1 MPSSEKFRDHV
12 LQQFNGKLLEG
23 GFRVTTRKMMGE
35 YILYAD
41 GKIFGGIYDDRLL
54 VKPVP
59 AAVAMLPV
67 AKKQLPYD
75 GAKPMLRVTNEQI
88 EDSKFLAK
96 LLDAMLPELPTAKPS
111 KKK

>member
-1 MPSSEKFRDHV
+1 ME
-12 LQQFNGKLLEG
+12 QFNGKLLEG
-23 GFRVTTRKMMGE
+23 GFCVTTRKMMGE

-59 AAVAMLPV
+59 AALKLLPN

-75 GAKPMLRVTNEQI
+75 GAKPMLRVTAEQI
-88 EDSKFLAK
+88 EDSALLVC
-96 LLDAMLPELPTAKPS
+96 LLDAMLPELPAPKA

>member
-1 MPSSEKFRDHV
+1 MPSSEKFRDYV
-12 LQQFNGKLLEG
+12 LLQFKDELFDG

-54 VKPVP
+54 VKPV
-59 AAVAMLPV
+59 AAAKAMLPD
-67 AKKQLPYD
+67 AKLQLPYD
-75 GAKPMLRVTNEQI
+75 GAKPMLRVTAEQI
-88 EDSKFLAK
+88 ADKGLLAR
-96 LLDAMLPELPTAKPS
+96 LLDAMLPELPAAKAG